1 MIADFVE
8 DYPALAAFTAVLVLL
23 LIVMGIVLRVWF
35 RRRRAEARRRLP
47 PRAPR
52 PDPAPLPAL
61 SLDNFAPLP
70 PRTARPTTKPQL
82 RPVAPSVPASV
93 PVIAPV
99 NMPVRMPVS
108 VPVSMPVSAPVN
120 MPVSLLAVDDS
131 AVARVLLR
139 KLFEAAGHR
148 VDVAADGDEALALL
162 ESKSYAVLVTDLEM
176 PKVNGFELIAA
187 VQSNPASSDLPIIAI
202 TGHDEL
208 SARVHDMKGLYGI
221 FKKPWNETELLQRV
235 TNLARLRR
243 LAANG

>member
-1 MIADFVE
+1 
-8 DYPALAAFTAVLVLL
+8 VL
-23 LIVMGIVLRVWF
+23 GGWF
-35 RRRRAEARRRLP
+35 WQRRTGARQPLP

-61 SLDNFAPLP
+61 SLDSFAPLP
-70 PRTARPTTKPQL
+70 PRTARATPTPPL
-82 RPVAPSVPASV
+82 RPAAPSVPVGVPAGV
-93 PVIAPV
+93 PVGV
-99 NMPVRMPVS
+99 PVS
-108 VPVSMPVSAPVN
+108 VPVGVPVNVPVSVPVN
-120 MPVSLLAVDDS
+120 VPVSVLVVDDS

-162 ESKSYAVLVTDLEM
+162 ESKRYAVLVTDLEM

-187 VQSNPASSDLPIIAI
+187 VQSNPSSSDLPIIAI
-202 TGHDEL
+202 TGHEEL

-221 FKKPWNETELLQRV
+221 FKKPWNDTELLQRV
-235 TNLARLRR
+235 TNLSRLRR

>member
-1 MIADFVE
+1 MIADFIE
-8 DYPALAAFTAVLVLL
+8 DYPVLTAFAAALVLL
-23 LIVMGIVLRVWF
+23 LLIVLGVWF
-35 RRRRAEARRRLP
+35 WRRRTGARRRLP
-47 PRAPR
+47 PRASR

-61 SLDNFAPLP
+61 SLDSFAPLP
-70 PRTARPTTKPQL
+70 PRAARPTPTPPP
-82 RPVAPSVPASV
+82 RPVAPSVPVSV

-99 NMPVRMPVS
+99 RMPVIA
-108 VPVSMPVSAPVN
+108 PVSMPVSAPV
-120 MPVSLLAVDDS
+120 SLLVVDDS

-162 ESKSYAVLVTDLEM
+162 ENKSYAVLVTDLEM

-202 TGHDEL
+202 TGHEEL

-221 FKKPWNETELLQRV
+221 FKKPWNDTELLQRV

>member
-23 LIVMGIVLRVWF
+23 LIVMGIVLGVWF
-35 RRRRAEARRRLP
+35 RRRRAEARLRLP

-70 PRTARPTTKPQL
+70 PRTARPTTKPPL

-108 VPVSMPVSAPVN
+108 MPVSAPVN
-120 MPVSLLAVDDS
+120 MPVSLLVVDDS

-202 TGHDEL
+202 TGHEEL

>member
-70 PRTARPTTKPQL
+70 PRTARPTTKPPL

-99 NMPVRMPVS
+99 NMPVRM
-108 VPVSMPVSAPVN
+108 PVSMPVSAPVN

-139 KLFEAAGHR
+139 KLFEAAGYR

-162 ESKSYAVLVTDLEM
+162 ESRRYAVLVTDLEM

-202 TGHDEL
+202 TGHEEL

-235 TNLARLRR
+235 TNLSRLRR